1 MTPVRSLAAAAAAVA
16 LAAGPAALI
25 LTGGGA
31 AAAPVPDRAHGPAA
45 PGVVAAPATTTTLT
59 PSPSPSPSPIA
70 DVFVEVNPGTA
81 EPGRLVGIRASCTA
95 DNAEAATV
103 ESQAFG
109 EVAVRP
115 QFDFLTAAVTIPE
128 GTEAARYEVILT
140 CPDGETAVTSLRVL
154 GVTRP
159 SHGPATGFGGAAGDA
174 GGTLLLAAGLGLVAA
189 GAGLGVLRLRRR
201 VGV

>member
-25 LTGGGA
+25 LTGGA
-31 AAAPVPDRAHGPAA
+31 AAAPVPDRAQGRPGA
-45 PGVVAAPATTTTLT
+45 PRVVAAPATTTTLT
-59 PSPSPSPSPIA
+59 PSPSPSPLE
-70 DVFVEVNPGTA
+70 DVFVEVNRGTA
-81 EPGRLVGIRASCTA
+81 EPGTLVGIRASCTA
-95 DNAEAATV
+95 DNAVAATV
-103 ESQAFG
+103 ESEAFG

-140 CPDGETAVTSLRVL
+140 CPDGETALTSLRVV

-159 SHGPATGFGGAAGDA
+159 SHGPATGFGGAAGDT

-189 GAGLGVLRLRRR
+189 GAGLGLLRLRRR
-201 VGV
+201 VGA

>member
-25 LTGGGA
+25 LAGGA
-31 AAAPVPDRAHGPAA
+31 AAAPTRSAGP
-45 PGVVAAPATTTTLT
+45 PMAAPATTTTLT

-81 EPGRLVGIRASCTA
+81 EPGALVGVRASCTA
-95 DNAEAATV
+95 DNADVATV
-103 ESQAFG
+103 ESRAFG
-109 EVAVRP
+109 QIAVRP
-115 QFDFLTAAVTIPE
+115 QFDFLTAAVQIPD
-128 GTEAARYEVILT
+128 GTDAGRYEVTLT
-140 CPDGETAVTSLRVL
+140 CPGGDTATTWLRVL

-159 SHGPATGFGGAAGDA
+159 SKGPATGFGGAAGDG

-189 GAGLGVLRLRRR
+189 GAALGVLRLRRR
-201 VGV
+201 VGA

>member
-1 MTPVRSLAAAAAAVA
+1 MTPVRSLAAAVAAVA

-25 LTGGGA
+25 LTGGA
-31 AAAPVPDRAHGPAA
+31 AAAPVPDRADGTGGPV
-45 PGVVAAPATTTTLT
+45 VVAAPATTTTLT
-59 PSPSPSPSPIA
+59 PSPSPSPSPVE

-81 EPGRLVGIRASCTA
+81 EPGTLVGIRASCTA

-109 EVAVRP
+109 RVAVRP

-128 GTEAARYEVILT
+128 GTEAARFEVILT
-140 CPDGETAVTSLRVL
+140 CPGGETAVTSLRVL
-154 GVTRP
+154 GVNRP

-201 VGV
+201 VGA